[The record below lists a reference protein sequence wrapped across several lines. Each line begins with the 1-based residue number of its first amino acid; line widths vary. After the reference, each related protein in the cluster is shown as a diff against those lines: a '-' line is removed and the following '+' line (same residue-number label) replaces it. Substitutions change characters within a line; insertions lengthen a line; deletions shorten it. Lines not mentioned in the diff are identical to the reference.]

1 MINNLTICNA
11 LEKLIGEK
19 LNDYLDKVSGLDF
32 TLPQISPK
40 NVSQDFPDIDSQP
53 QPTMFNIVISY
64 EENEEL
70 TVGADF
76 CTLNVSVFISCRR
89 DKVTNLQKKV
99 YGYISAFELMLWNHQ
114 NLDGYVDFCD
124 VTSADY
130 YPAIEGNINVAGVE
144 ISLAIQYAKEYC

>member
-1 MINNLTICNA
+1 MINNLTICNT

-19 LNDYLDKVSGLDF
+19 LNDYLDRVSGLDF

-70 TVGADF
+70 TVGSDF

-130 YPAIEGNINVAGVE
+130 YPAIEGDKNVAGVE
-144 ISLAIQYAKEYC
+144 IALAIQYAKEYC